1 MPIYFIADLHLSESH
16 PQLTALFQKF
26 IQEKAVHAQAVYI
39 LGDLFDF
46 WIGDDENS
54 PLVQTIKQTIRSLTD
69 RGVACYFIH
78 GNRDFLIGKTFARD
92 TGMTLLPEYAVI
104 DLFGTPTLLCHGDT
118 LCTDDHSYQKFR
130 RTVHQK
136 WLQRLFLLLP
146 LTLRLNIATKI
157 RKQSK
162 QDKQHKTAD
171 IMDVNPTFTH
181 ETVQRF
187 HTPLLIHGHT
197 HRENIHRNADYT
209 RIVLGDWRDNYASI
223 LEVDAEGYRFIAL

>member
-26 IQEKAVHAQAVYI
+26 MQEKAVHAQAVYI

-54 PLVQTIKQTIRSLTD
+54 PLVQTIKQTIRGLTE
-69 RGVACYFIH
+69 RGIACYFIH

-171 IMDVNPTFTH
+171 IMDVNPAFTH
-181 ETVQRF
+181 ETVQCF
-187 HTPLLIHGHT
+187 HTPLLIHGQT

>member
-26 IQEKAVHAQAVYI
+26 IQEKAVHAQAIYI

-54 PLVQTIKQTIRSLTD
+54 PLVQTIKQTIRDLTE
-69 RGVACYFIH
+69 RGIACYFIH

-118 LCTDDHSYQKFR
+118 LCIDDHSYQKFR

-136 WLQRLFLLLP
+136 WLQHLFLLLP

-171 IMDVNPTFTH
+171 IMDVNPVFTH

-197 HRENIHRNADYT
+197 HRENIHRNAGYT

>member
-1 MPIYFIADLHLSESH
+1 MFQTAFLTPNQNNKI
-16 PQLTALFQKF
+16 TALQTKNTKPKSKRGNPSYNKTLP
-26 IQEKAVHAQAVYI
+26 IRPT
-39 LGDLFDF
+39 
-46 WIGDDENS
+46 S
-54 PLVQTIKQTIRSLTD
+54 SCPLVQTIKQTIRSLTE

-78 GNRDFLIGKTFARD
+78 GNRDFLIGKTFAHD
-92 TGMTLLPEYAVI
+92 TGITLLPEYAVI

-146 LTLRLNIATKI
+146 LTLRLNIAAKI

-162 QDKQHKTAD
+162 QDKQYKTAD

-181 ETVQRF
+181 ETIQRF

-223 LEVDAEGYRFIAL
+223 LEIDAEGYRFIAL

>member
-54 PLVQTIKQTIRSLTD
+54 PLVQTIKQTIRSLTK
-69 RGVACYFIH
+69 RGIACYFIH

-92 TGMTLLPEYAVI
+92 TGMTLLPEYTVI

-136 WLQRLFLLLP
+136 MA
-146 LTLRLNIATKI
+146 ATPVP
-157 RKQSK
+157 
-162 QDKQHKTAD
+162 A
-171 IMDVNPTFTH
+171 FAA
-181 ETVQRF
+181 
-187 HTPLLIHGHT
+187 HTPAEHRRQNPQAEQTGQATQNRRHHG
-197 HRENIHRNADYT
+197 R
-209 RIVLGDWRDNYASI
+209 
-223 LEVDAEGYRFIAL
+223 

>member
-26 IQEKAVHAQAVYI
+26 MQEKAVHAQAVYI

-54 PLVQTIKQTIRSLTD
+54 PLVQTIKQTIRSLTE
-69 RGVACYFIH
+69 RGIACYFIH

-136 WLQRLFLLLP
+136 WLQHLFLLLP

-171 IMDVNPTFTH
+171 IMDVNPVFTH

-197 HRENIHRNADYT
+197 HRENIHRNAGYT

>member
-1 MPIYFIADLHLSESH
+1 MPIYFIADLHLSESY

-26 IQEKAVHAQAVYI
+26 MQEKAVHAQAVYI

-54 PLVQTIKQTIRSLTD
+54 PLVQTIKQTIRSLTE

-118 LCTDDHSYQKFR
+118 LAPTTILIKNSAVPSIKNGCNACSCSCHS
-130 RTVHQK
+130 H
-136 WLQRLFLLLP
+136 
-146 LTLRLNIATKI
+146 
-157 RKQSK
+157 S
-162 QDKQHKTAD
+162 
-171 IMDVNPTFTH
+171 
-181 ETVQRF
+181 
-187 HTPLLIHGHT
+187 G
-197 HRENIHRNADYT
+197 
-209 RIVLGDWRDNYASI
+209 
-223 LEVDAEGYRFIAL
+223 

>member
-54 PLVQTIKQTIRSLTD
+54 PLVQIIKQTIRSLTE

-171 IMDVNPTFTH
+171 IMDV
-181 ETVQRF
+181 
-187 HTPLLIHGHT
+187 TPAFIHGHT

>member
-54 PLVQTIKQTIRSLTD
+54 PLVQTIKQTILSLTE
-69 RGVACYFIH
+69 RGIACYFIH

-171 IMDVNPTFTH
+171 IMDVNPVFTH

-197 HRENIHRNADYT
+197 HRENIHRNAGYT

>member
-54 PLVQTIKQTIRSLTD
+54 PLVQTIKQTICSLTE

-171 IMDVNPTFTH
+171 IMDVNPTN
-181 ETVQRF
+181 
-187 HTPLLIHGHT
+187 PG
-197 HRENIHRNADYT
+197 
-209 RIVLGDWRDNYASI
+209 
-223 LEVDAEGYRFIAL
+223 

>member
-54 PLVQTIKQTIRSLTD
+54 PLVQTIKQTIRSLTE
-69 RGVACYFIH
+69 RGIACYFIH

-171 IMDVNPTFTH
+171 IMDVNPAFTH
-181 ETVQRF
+181 ETVQHF

-197 HRENIHRNADYT
+197 HRENIHRNAGYT

>member
-54 PLVQTIKQTIRSLTD
+54 PLVQTIKQTIHDLTK
-69 RGVACYFIH
+69 RGIACYFIH

-92 TGMTLLPEYAVI
+92 TGMTLLPEYAVV

-146 LTLRLNIATKI
+146 L
-157 RKQSK
+157 
-162 QDKQHKTAD
+162 
-171 IMDVNPTFTH
+171 
-181 ETVQRF
+181 
-187 HTPLLIHGHT
+187 
-197 HRENIHRNADYT
+197 
-209 RIVLGDWRDNYASI
+209 
-223 LEVDAEGYRFIAL
+223 

>member
-26 IQEKAVHAQAVYI
+26 IQEKAARAQAVYI

-197 HRENIHRNADYT
+197 HRENIHRNDDYT

-223 LEVDAEGYRFIAL
+223 LEVNAEGYRFIAL

>member
-1 MPIYFIADLHLSESH
+1 MPIYFIADLHLSDSH

-54 PLVQTIKQTIRSLTD
+54 PLVQTIKQTIRSLTE
-69 RGVACYFIH
+69 RGIACYFIH

-136 WLQRLFLLLP
+136 WLQHLFLLLP

-171 IMDVNPTFTH
+171 IMDVNPVFTH

-197 HRENIHRNADYT
+197 HRENIHRNAGYT

>member
-54 PLVQTIKQTIRSLTD
+54 PLVQTIKQTIRGLTKH
-69 RGVACYFIH
+69 GVACYFIH
-78 GNRDFLIGKTFARD
+78 GNRDFLIGKTFAHD
-92 TGMTLLPEYAVI
+92 TGMTLLPEYTVI

-146 LTLRLNIATKI
+146 LTLRLNIAAKI
-157 RKQSK
+157 RRQSK
-162 QDKQHKTAD
+162 QDKQYKTAD

-181 ETVQRF
+181 ETIQRF

-197 HRENIHRNADYT
+197 HRENIHRKADYT